1 MSTNEELH
9 PPPKPRVSPLDFRN
23 TDLVSRLLAAT
34 PPYLYNMPLVPNSYF
49 FSEMLRSL
57 VQAKTEAAHRV
68 GTPVGV
74 HHRRSRK
81 RSWTQSRSDYYHKP
95 PAKPE
100 KHESQINWTKP
111 MIPEAR
117 DMDRPLEL
125 TMNKIPSKQAEMLE
139 GTKVNVRHSMEEAA
153 SAVETVTKPQE
164 ISNSNVPLM
173 YPNVPQSLSQDPNMP
188 LPPPPIWYPSLYPSP
203 YGIDPLHFF
212 IDLRVSGHIYDRKGQ
227 KDASNPE
234 ANMPAQASPRSEKPV
249 DLESTETEDRSVNH
263 SLRSFDGNFKQ
274 SRQASAFSVPVPS
287 AMKNGLNLTT
297 EKLNSDGKTETKNTK
312 FDVKSMGF
320 DKSYSKTSTN
330 YVLSNIG
337 NIYKSIRPSL
347 EHFPKSE
354 NQDIQVDDAP
364 SQEGCSKENSE
375 ETEEEKQK
383 KVKDLRALIGLE
395 LVVDYMNHAKP
406 RRSSQNFEDSSG
418 DAESNASSVEVV
430 SVEDTSRDV
439 LSY

>member
-1 MSTNEELH
+1 MA
-9 PPPKPRVSPLDFRN
+9 PD
-23 TDLVSRLLAAT
+23 
-34 PPYLYNMPLVPNSYF
+34 
-49 FSEMLRSL
+49 
-57 VQAKTEAAHRV
+57 V
-68 GTPVGV
+68 G
-74 HHRRSRK
+74 
-81 RSWTQSRSDYYHKP
+81 
-95 PAKPE
+95 
-100 KHESQINWTKP
+100 
-111 MIPEAR
+111 R

-125 TMNKIPSKQAEMLE
+125 TMNKVPSKQADILE
-139 GTKVNVRHSMEEAA
+139 GTKMDIRPSIEEAA
-153 SAVETVTKPQE
+153 SPIETVTKPSE
-164 ISNSNVPLM
+164 MTNSNVPLM
-173 YPNVPQSLSQDPNMP
+173 YPNVPQSLNQDPNMP

-227 KDASNPE
+227 KDMPNPQT
-234 ANMPAQASPRSEKPV
+234 NMPSQASPCPEKPM
-249 DLESTETEDRSVNH
+249 DLESADVEDRSVNQ
-263 SLRSFDGNFKQ
+263 SLGTFHGNFKQ

-287 AMKNGLNLTT
+287 AMKNGGLNLTT
-297 EKLNSDGKTETKNTK
+297 DKLNSDGKPETKNTK

-337 NIYKSIRPSL
+337 NIYKNIRPNL

-354 NQDIQVDDAP
+354 NDAVQVDDTP
-364 SQEGCSKENSE
+364 SQEVSNKEDSE

-406 RRSSQNFEDSSG
+406 GQPTQNFEDSSG